1 MSDFLILKSRNQGL
15 LFQGHHPYPMV
26 LFNIYSLGVNMLW
39 AISVAYLPYSPGLLL
54 PCYPLFPNMETAGPQ
69 HWQSPKVAIT
79 HSNEVPWYLS
89 SLPPDTP
96 SLPVL
101 IYKHLCIFSTTL
113 PRLGEAPLC
122 DEIIRETVTFPVVR
136 LRVSTAWKNTPFFSG
151 ELLCQGARNAAE
163 GRSPGPKA
171 ASKEWSEMWKRIN
184 NHSSK

>member
-1 MSDFLILKSRNQGL
+1 MYGWVTSWFWNPEIRVFCSRDTIHAQWFFSIFIPWESICCKQFQWLVYHILL
-15 LFQGHHPYPMV
+15 V
-26 LFNIYSLGVNMLW
+26 CYSLANL
-39 AISVAYLPYSPGLLL
+39 S
-54 PCYPLFPNMETAGPQ
+54 FQTAGPQ
-69 HWQSPKVAIT
+69 QWQNPKVAIT

-136 LRVSTAWKNTPFFSG
+136 LRVSTAWKNTLCSSG
-151 ELLCQGARNAAE
+151 ALLCQGARNAAE
-163 GRSPGPKA
+163 GCSLGPKA